1 MIHIDNCINI
11 KLSTKHF
18 IRKYRSLCR
27 NFVLKLNVQKNQ
39 QLLNVILLLVDIGGP
54 LNSYIRA
61 IHTSQRPEML
71 VRQLHYDSRCHM
83 WRADVTQA
91 LRDMRVTHR
100 NQDLIDWSI
109 VNEFI

>member
-1 MIHIDNCINI
+1 MPEFCFKI
-11 KLSTKHF
+11 KCTK
-18 IRKYRSLCR
+18 KPTT
-27 NFVLKLNVQKNQ
+27 LKCNT
-39 QLLNVILLLVDIGGP
+39 IACG
-54 LNSYIRA
+54 
-61 IHTSQRPEML
+61 HTSQRPEML

>member
-1 MIHIDNCINI
+1 MY
-11 KLSTKHF
+11 KKPTA
-18 IRKYRSLCR
+18 
-27 NFVLKLNVQKNQ
+27 LKCNT
-39 QLLNVILLLVDIGGP
+39 IACGHWGTIEF
-54 LNSYIRA
+54 

-100 NQDLIDWSI
+100 NQDLIDWGI